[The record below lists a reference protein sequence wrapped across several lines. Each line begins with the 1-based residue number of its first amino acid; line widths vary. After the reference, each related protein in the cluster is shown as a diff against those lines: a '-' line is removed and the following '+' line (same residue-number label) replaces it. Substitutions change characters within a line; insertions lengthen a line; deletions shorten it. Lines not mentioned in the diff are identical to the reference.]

1 MAARTWSSAFAAVAL
16 VLLVAGSAYLLGRSA
31 RTGESEAAAERRQ
44 ATEVSYA
51 RALTDS
57 RRTGHRRGFQTGNL
71 EGMAAGKRAGEL
83 AGETGATREIERR
96 AGVSADVSAEAA
108 AAVAASE
115 QAEAEDLYYRTHP
128 WVDP

>member
-1 MAARTWSSAFAAVAL
+1 MAL
-16 VLLVAGSAYLLGRSA
+16 LLLVAGSAYLLGRSA
-31 RTGESEAAAERRQ
+31 RSGEEEATAERRQ

-57 RRTGHRRGFQTGNL
+57 RRTGHRHGFRAGRL
-71 EGMAAGKRAGEL
+71 EGMAAGRKAGEL
-83 AGETGATREIERR
+83 AGGIGAAREIQRR